1 MSTADL
7 NSVTNDLLSQYDEKF
22 NELYNTR
29 VKIDSS
35 IMNKEELIIKEND
48 EIQLKDNRI
57 TILQYTIGLII
68 LFGVLLILNALGKI
82 DFKKMIILT
91 IILII
96 IYLIVIYFSVYYK
109 LTLYNAGK
117 ILRNTKVEMDKY
129 ITTVVEENNPY
140 QCPTDCPANNP
151 TEPVPAIQGYRQP
164 VLNIDPQLNVWKY
177 GDLPENLYTT
187 PENPGST
194 YYSNYDTT
202 APNYRSTDAEKKNNE
217 PHPAFD
223 TTHPL
228 STYYKCSW
236 LGENNNTGSI
246 GGDDNQTTNMYSTV
260 PCSYR
265 PNFTEIGRY
274 ICKSDPNKAGAGA
287 DPLSVC
293 DDITSH

>member
-7 NSVTNDLLSQYDEKF
+7 NSVTNDLLSQYDQKF

-68 LFGVLLILNALGKI
+68 LFGVLLAFNALGKI

-96 IYLIVIYFSVYYK
+96 IYLLVIYFSVYYK
-109 LTLYNAGK
+109 LTLYNTGK

-129 ITTVVEENNPY
+129 IETIVEESNPY
-140 QCPTDCPANNP
+140 QCPKSCPAINP
-151 TEPVPAIQGYRQP
+151 VEPGATIQGYSQP
-164 VLNIDPQLNVWKY
+164 TLNIVPQLNVWQY

-202 APNYRSTDAEKKNNE
+202 APNYRRTLEE
-217 PHPAFD
+217 
-223 TTHPL
+223 
-228 STYYKCSW
+228 
-236 LGENNNTGSI
+236 
-246 GGDDNQTTNMYSTV
+246 
-260 PCSYR
+260 
-265 PNFTEIGRY
+265 EI
-274 ICKSDPNKAGAGA
+274 
-287 DPLSVC
+287 
-293 DDITSH
+293 